1 MEAKKT
7 KSGKKGDLPGLLSF
21 LRRLS
26 IPAKEAD
33 LKNLS

>member
-7 KSGKKGDLPGLLSF
+7 KRSKKGGTRGLLSF
-21 LRRLS
+21 LLHLS

-33 LKNLS
+33 LKNIS